1 MSGFGILGGGL
12 EGCSGWSG
20 SCGGLLGSGIFF
32 VVDLRAFLVDLS
44 YNFVALGDQTEA
56 RTVACKESAEADSQV
71 STTSGD
77 EVADVG
83 SVWFRLFPCLLEI

>member
-1 MSGFGILGGGL
+1 LDG
-12 EGCSGWSG
+12 
-20 SCGGLLGSGIFF
+20 GIFF
-32 VVDLRAFLVDLS
+32 VVDLRAFPVDLS